1 MALNKEEV
9 IKKIYHDPSNPAGF
23 AGKKQLYE
31 EAKKFD
37 SSITKGDINH
47 FLEGDRV
54 YTLHRPRRI
63 HFKRAKCFAA
73 GYGTDYHF
81 DLADMQKVAR
91 NNNSFK
97 YILVGVD
104 VLSKMLYAEGVKSK
118 QKRNMIEAFE
128 AILNRMPMVPQRIF
142 TDRGKEFILTE
153 TDEKGGKSNYFKEKG
168 IAKHWSSTKT
178 VKASLAE
185 RSIRNLK
192 SRLYKFFS
200 QKQTLKWIEILPKLV
215 NSINHSY
222 CRVIG
227 MRPIDVN
234 FSNAQTVW
242 EKIYGKNFFKKAK
255 LKSKLKKGDTV
266 RMANYKE
273 VFDRGYLPNWSDE
286 IIEVDSVKKG
296 RPDTYRVKDER
307 GEPFTGQFYAEDL
320 GKTRKDKQTTYRIEK
335 VAGKRTI
342 EGKKQ
347 IKVKFIGYPNFEWI
361 NESDIVM

>member
-1 MALNKEEV
+1 MVLNKEEI
-9 IKKIYHDPSNPAGF
+9 IKKIFHDPSNPAGF

-31 EAKKFD
+31 EVKKID
-37 SSITKGDINH
+37 SSIKKYDINH

-54 YTLHRPRRI
+54 YTLHKPRRI

-81 DLADMQKVAR
+81 DLADMQKIADH
-91 NNNSFK
+91 NTSFK

-104 VLSKMLYAEGVKSK
+104 VLSKMLYAEKVKSK
-118 QKRNMIEAFE
+118 QKQDMVEAFDS
-128 AILNRMPMVPQRIF
+128 ILKQMPMVPQRIF
-142 TDRGKEFILTE
+142 TDKGKEFIMTSN
-153 TDEKGGKSNYFKEKG
+153 EKGNKSNYFKEKG
-168 IAKHWSSTKT
+168 IAKYWSSTKT

-185 RSIRNLK
+185 RAIRNLK

-200 QKQTLKWIEILPKLV
+200 QKQTLKWIDVLPKIV

-222 CRVIG
+222 CRIIG

-234 FSNAQTVW
+234 FSNAQSVW
-242 EKIYGKNFFKKAK
+242 EKIYGKNFFKRPGTKP
-255 LKSKLKKGDTV
+255 KLKKGDNV

-286 IIEVDSVKKG
+286 IIEVDAVKKG
-296 RPDTYRVKDER
+296 RPDTYRVKDDR

-320 GKTRKDKQTTYRIEK
+320 GKTRLHKELTYRIEK
-335 VAGKRTI
+335 VMGKRTI
-342 EGKKQ
+342 KGKKQ
-347 IKVKFIGYPNFEWI
+347 LKVKFIGYPNFEWI
-361 NESDIVM
+361 NESDIIK

>member
-1 MALNKEEV
+1 MALDKNKV
-9 IKKIYHDPSNPAGF
+9 IKDIYHDPSNSAGF
-23 AGKKQLYE
+23 AGKKQLLD
-31 EAKKFD
+31 EAKKVD
-37 SSITKGDINH
+37 SSISMQDIEH
-47 FLEGDRV
+47 FLEGDQV

-81 DLADMQKVAR
+81 DLADMQKLAR
-91 NNNSFK
+91 QNNSYK

-104 VLSKMLYAEGVKSK
+104 VLAKMLYAEKVKSK
-118 QKRNMIEAFE
+118 QKKDMTEAFN
-128 AILNRMPMVPQRIF
+128 AILVRMPMVPQRIF
-142 TDRGKEFILTE
+142 TDRGKEFILSRTE
-153 TDEKGGKSNYFKEKG
+153 NGEKTDYFKEKG
-168 IAKHWSSTKT
+168 ITKLWSSTKT
-178 VKASLAE
+178 IKASLAE
-185 RSIRNLK
+185 RAIRNLK

-200 QKQTLKWIEILPKLV
+200 HEKTLKWIDVLPKIV

-222 CRVIG
+222 CRVID
-227 MRPIDVN
+227 MRPVDVN

-242 EKIYGKNFFKKAK
+242 EKIYGKDFFKSPKTK
-255 LKSKLKKGDTV
+255 NRLHKGDTV

-320 GKTRKDKQTTYRIEK
+320 GKTRRDKDTTYRIEK

-342 EGKKQ
+342 DGKKQ
-347 IKVKFIGYPNFEWI
+347 IRVKFIGYPNFEWI
-361 NESDIVM
+361 NESDIAK